1 MGIWRLR
8 GEFFQDIDD
17 GLRLRAGIAAAFDV
31 LDDGLPVKLDGYH
44 HSLLEELDERDDQSR
59 LRGHEKHELPGLL
72 IDFFCDV
79 FLRSDT

>member
-17 GLRLRAGIAAAFDV
+17 GLCLRAGIAAALDV
-31 LDDGLPVKLDGYH
+31 LDDGLPVEFDGYH
-44 HSLLEELDERDDQSR
+44 HSSLKELDERDDQSR
-59 LRGHEKHELPGLL
+59 LRGHEKHELPSLL

-79 FLRSDT
+79 FLSGEA